1 MSAKSNQNCKD
12 SKSCKDTSKQNTQ
25 NQSEKDC
32 K

>member
-1 MSAKSNQNCKD
+1 MSAKNNQNCKD
-12 SKSCKDTSKQNTQ
+12 SKNCKDTSKQNAQ